1 MGKKEKNIIARRLV
15 HSYLSSTV
23 SISMV
28 LLLVG
33 IFAVV
38 AINAKSVSDYFK
50 ENVAITVVFNGD
62 VKDADAHKID
72 RQISALHS
80 VKETRYI
87 SKEQGTEQ
95 MKEMLG
101 EDFLKIFE
109 SNPIPISID
118 VQLNAEYFHPDS
130 IAAFKKQIE
139 GISQVDEVLYQNTLI
154 EAINDNI
161 ERIGIVMMIFIALL
175 LFISFVLINNT
186 VRLNVYSKRFSIYT
200 MRLVGATRAFIRAP
214 FLVQAIFQGLISAL
228 LAVLVLVGV
237 LFVVKEQ
244 FAQLFD
250 VFQPK
255 LLAIVLSG
263 TVALGVLI
271 CVVCTYFVVNRLVS
285 LTNDELYY

>member
-1 MGKKEKNIIARRLV
+1 MGKKEKNIIAKRLV
-15 HSYLSSTV
+15 HSYLSSTI

-33 IFAVV
+33 MFATL
-38 AINAKSVSDYFK
+38 AINARSVSDYFK
-50 ENVAITVVFNGD
+50 ENVTISVILNSD
-62 VKDADAHKID
+62 VTEADAHKID
-72 RQISALHS
+72 RQIGALNA
-80 VKETRYI
+80 VKSTKYI
-87 SKEQGTEQ
+87 SKEQGTRE
-95 MKEMLG
+95 MKELLG

-130 IAAFKKQIE
+130 LTQFRTQIE
-139 GISQVDEVLYQNTLI
+139 KNSQVDEVLYQNTLI

-161 ERIGIVMMIFIALL
+161 ERIGLVLMIFIALL

-200 MRLVGATRAFIRAP
+200 MRLVGATRGFIRAP
-214 FLVQAIFQGLISAL
+214 FLVQAVFQGLISAL
-228 LAVLVLVGV
+228 MAVLVLVGV

-255 LLAIVLSG
+255 LLMIVLSG
-263 TVALGVLI
+263 TVALGVMI
-271 CVVCTYFVVNRLVS
+271 CVVSTYFVVNKLVS

>member
-33 IFAVV
+33 IFAVL

-50 ENVAITVVFNGD
+50 ENITISVILNGD
-62 VKDADAHKID
+62 VEESEAHKID
-72 RQISALHS
+72 RQICVLQS
-80 VKETRYI
+80 VKSTQYI
-87 SKEQGTEQ
+87 SKEQGTKE
-95 MKEMLG
+95 MKQMLG
-101 EDFLKIFE
+101 EDFLRIFE

-130 IAAFKKQIE
+130 LALFRKQME
-139 GISQVDEVLYQNTLI
+139 EISQVDEVLYQNTLI

-161 ERIGIVMMIFIALL
+161 ERIGLVMMIFIALL

-214 FLVQAIFQGLISAL
+214 FLVQAVFQGLISAL
-228 LAVLVLVGV
+228 LAVLILVGV

-250 VFQPK
+250 VFQPR
-255 LLAIVLSG
+255 LLMIVLSG
-263 TVALGVLI
+263 TIALGVVI
-271 CVVCTYFVVNRLVS
+271 CVICTYFVVNRLVS

>member
-33 IFAVV
+33 IFAVL

-50 ENVAITVVFNGD
+50 ENVTISVILNGD
-62 VKDADAHKID
+62 VEEAEAHKID
-72 RQISALHS
+72 RQISVLHS
-80 VKETRYI
+80 VKSTQYI
-87 SKEQGTEQ
+87 SKEQGTNQ

-109 SNPIPISID
+109 SNPIPVSID
-118 VQLNAEYFHPDS
+118 VQLNADYFHPDS
-130 IAAFKKQIE
+130 IASFKKQIE
-139 GISQVDEVLYQNTLI
+139 SISQVDEVMYQNTLI

-161 ERIGIVMMIFIALL
+161 ERIGLVMMIFIALL

-214 FLVQAIFQGLISAL
+214 FLVQAILQGLISAL

-237 LFVVKEQ
+237 LFVVKDQ

-255 LLAIVLSG
+255 LLMIVLSG

-271 CVVCTYFVVNRLVS
+271 CVISTYFVVNRLVS